1 MNSVGVLLRVA
12 AEPEDFFTN
21 LTFSTLLGE
30 LTPKGK
36 SYCYESFDT
45 EIPTYDQ
52 KVKIKAD
59 FDRVWNAKEDENF
72 LNKIFS

>member
-1 MNSVGVLLRVA
+1 MNSVGVLLRVKE
-12 AEPEDFFTN
+12 EPEDFFTN

-36 SYCYESFDT
+36 SYSYESFDSDHASN
-45 EIPTYDQ
+45 EQ

-59 FDRVWNAKEDENF
+59 FDRVWNGREDENF
-72 LNKIFS
+72 LNKIFN